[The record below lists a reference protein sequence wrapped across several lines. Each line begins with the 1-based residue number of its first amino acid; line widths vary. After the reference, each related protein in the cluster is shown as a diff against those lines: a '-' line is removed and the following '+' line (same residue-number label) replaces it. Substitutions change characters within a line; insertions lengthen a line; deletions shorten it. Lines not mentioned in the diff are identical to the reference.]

1 MAREIDADGRRRTQT
16 DAERM
21 RNGCGTDAERMR
33 NGCGTDAERMRN
45 GNF

>member
-21 RNGCGTDAERMR
+21 RNGCGTEIFE
-33 NGCGTDAERMRN
+33 NGLMSGLAVSDM
-45 GNF
+45 